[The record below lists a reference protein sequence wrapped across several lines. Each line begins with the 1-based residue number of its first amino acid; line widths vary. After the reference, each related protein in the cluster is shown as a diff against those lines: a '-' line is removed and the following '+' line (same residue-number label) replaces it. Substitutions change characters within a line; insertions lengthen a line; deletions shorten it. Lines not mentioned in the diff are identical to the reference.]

1 MVAPLRSA
9 PAIVAVA
16 MAFGGCAH
24 VTNAP
29 LCSRGSA
36 AGNCSYDPSA
46 QTSYRFSPRSDR
58 DTLIIV
64 TLSGGGTR
72 AAALALG
79 TLEMLGGLDGTDG
92 GKLLDQVDV
101 ISSVSGGS
109 VTAGWYALH
118 GREGLPKNGLTEAGD
133 DGTYGE
139 FLKSKWTLHLAWD
152 ALNPIS
158 LLRYAFTSYER
169 SDVLSGFLASH
180 LYGQATYNDV
190 LSRYKNPATPQ
201 PYVIL
206 NATDLGHEAIFPFT
220 QGRFDFLCSNLLQYR
235 VANAVAASANFPLA
249 FSATGL
255 QNFSGCDAQKSPS
268 WGKDGPPQWVEHYN
282 ELDKRETP
290 HSYELTQLR
299 AARQSD
305 DYLQLASPAAGA
317 SEPVDKYVHL
327 LDGGVA
333 DNLGIRSTLAL
344 EDDPARVP
352 GLYLRLGPANRPEG
366 YQKITRVLYVVVNAR
381 NRDPGLIDNS
391 RGPPGEISTAL
402 RMADTLLDTSTLA
415 DQDFVISELEA
426 TANRKTAQPNHVGS
440 AGGGASC
447 RYQGKSSDSP
457 PFLSSKP
464 AAQASYAAP
473 ACGLRFYV
481 VAVDFEMIPDKAC
494 RDAFWS
500 LGTNWGLAKN
510 QVVALDEIAK
520 AILTHS
526 VDLEDYY
533 ADAAGS
539 DLLRKQSTQTLMSQR
554 EAHAFKGPCAQVLS
568 K

>member
-1 MVAPLRSA
+1 
-9 PAIVAVA
+9 

-36 AGNCSYDPSA
+36 AVGCGYDPSA

-58 DTLIIV
+58 DTLIVV

-79 TLEMLGGLDGTDG
+79 TLEILGGLDGTDG
-92 GKLLDQVDV
+92 GKLLDKVDI

-109 VTAGWYALH
+109 VTAGWYALN
-118 GREGLPKNGLTEAGD
+118 GREGLPKNGLTEAGN

-180 LYGQATYNDV
+180 LYGKATYTDV
-190 LSRYKNPATPQ
+190 LSRYKNPDAPQ

-235 VANAVAASANFPLA
+235 VADAVAASANFPLA

-290 HSYELTQLR
+290 HAYELTQLR

-305 DYLQLASPAAGA
+305 DYLQLVSPEAVP

-366 YQKITRVLYVVVNAR
+366 YQRITRVLYVVVNAR
-381 NRDPGLIDNS
+381 NRDPGLIDSS
-391 RGPPGEISTAL
+391 RGPPGEISTAF

-426 TANRKTAQPNHVGS
+426 TANRNTQQPNQVGS
-440 AGGGASC
+440 ASGGGSC
-447 RYQGKSSDSP
+447 RYQGKPSDSP

-473 ACGLRFYV
+473 ACGLRFDV
-481 VAVDFEMIPDKAC
+481 VAVDFEMIPDKTC

-500 LGTNWGLAKN
+500 LGTNWGLAKS

-533 ADAAGS
+533 ADSAGS

-554 EAHAFKGPCAQVLS
+554 DAHGFKGPCAKVSS